1 MILELPIRH
10 DCEWHMIIITLVG
23 GGSGG
28 SGCDGG
34 GDSGDGIVHSVHK
47 INTALCAKLIMTF
60 AVVCD
65 KLLFV

>member
-1 MILELPIRH
+1 MVVVVL
-10 DCEWHMIIITLVG
+10 
-23 GGSGG
+23 GG

-47 INTALCAKLIMTF
+47 ISTALCAKLIMTF

-65 KLLFV
+65 RLLFI